1 MADSNSTKSALA
13 DAMKKLM
20 VRKSFA
26 KISISDLCE
35 ECGLNRKSFY
45 YHFKDKYDLV
55 NWIFYVDFLINM
67 GGKNFENE
75 WDVLVAVC
83 NIFYQNKA
91 FYQSALRIEGQNSFK
106 DYFYEMLE
114 PVMAFFVQDLFQVQ
128 NQKLFVTFFCD
139 AFLTAGSAL
148 VFHGKRA
155 GTGNVCRRTER
166 SDIQII
172 RKNSSQSGTKEIKFR
187 FGCTFMHLR
196 AVHGKIY
203 SEETTL

>member
-20 VRKSFA
+20 VCKSFA

-55 NWIFYVDFLINM
+55 NWIFYVDFLTNM

-83 NIFYQNKA
+83 NIFYHNKA
-91 FYQSALRIEGQNSFK
+91 FYQSALRIEGQNSFR

-139 AFLTAGSAL
+139 AFLTVVLRWFSMESEL
-148 VFHGKRA
+148 EPETFVEELKE
-155 GTGNVCRRTER
+155 VICR
-166 SDIQII
+166 
-172 RKNSSQSGTKEIKFR
+172 SSE
-187 FGCTFMHLR
+187 
-196 AVHGKIY
+196 KIAAKA
-203 SEETTL
+203 EPKK

>member
-55 NWIFYVDFLINM
+55 NWIFYVDFLTNM

-75 WDVLVAVC
+75 WDARAGHGVFCTGSLSGTESETVC
-83 NIFYQNKA
+83 NV
-91 FYQSALRIEGQNSFK
+91 L
-106 DYFYEMLE
+106 L
-114 PVMAFFVQDLFQVQ
+114 
-128 NQKLFVTFFCD
+128 
-139 AFLTAGSAL
+139 
-148 VFHGKRA
+148 
-155 GTGNVCRRTER
+155 
-166 SDIQII
+166 
-172 RKNSSQSGTKEIKFR
+172 
-187 FGCTFMHLR
+187 
-196 AVHGKIY
+196 
-203 SEETTL
+203 

>member
-1 MADSNSTKSALA
+1 MPDSSLTKRALA
-13 DAMKKLM
+13 QAIKELM
-20 VRKSFA
+20 NEKPLI
-26 KISISDLCE
+26 KISIADIVDRCQM
-35 ECGLNRKSFY
+35 NRQSFY
-45 YHFKDKYDLV
+45 YHFRDKYDLV
-55 NWIFYVDFLINM
+55 NWIFYVDFLTNM

-139 AFLTAGSAL
+139 AFLTAVLRWFSMESEL
-148 VFHGKRA
+148 EPETFVEELKE
-155 GTGNVCRRTER
+155 VIYR
-166 SDIQII
+166 S
-172 RKNSSQSGTKEIKFR
+172 SE
-187 FGCTFMHLR
+187 
-196 AVHGKIY
+196 KIAAKA
-203 SEETTL
+203 EPKK

>member
-20 VRKSFA
+20 VCKSFA

-55 NWIFYVDFLINM
+55 NWIFYVDFLTNM

-106 DYFYEMLE
+106 DYL
-114 PVMAFFVQDLFQVQ
+114 
-128 NQKLFVTFFCD
+128 D
-139 AFLTAGSAL
+139 A
-148 VFHGKRA
+148 RA
-155 GTGNVCRRTER
+155 GHGVFCTG
-166 SDIQII
+166 SL
-172 RKNSSQSGTKEIKFR
+172 SGTE
-187 FGCTFMHLR
+187 
-196 AVHGKIY
+196 
-203 SEETTL
+203 SETVCNVLL